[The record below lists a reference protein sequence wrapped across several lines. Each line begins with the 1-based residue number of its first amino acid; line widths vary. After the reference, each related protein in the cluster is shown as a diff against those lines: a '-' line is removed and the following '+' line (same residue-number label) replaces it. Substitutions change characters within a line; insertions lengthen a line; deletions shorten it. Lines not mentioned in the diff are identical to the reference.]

1 VIRALERGAICA
13 GSDSM
18 KTIAGTKAITAEIQ
32 RRIAISAFANGYC
45 AKCSVPPLYRIEHDG
60 CANWAAEIASTALRG
75 CEGFLLGIIAD
86 VRRDYDLPPES
97 TSDVVKHLLNGR
109 KQPF

>member
-1 VIRALERGAICA
+1 
-13 GSDSM
+13 M
-18 KTIAGTKAITAEIQ
+18 KTIAGTEAITAEIQ
-32 RRIAISAFANGYC
+32 RRIATSPFANGYC

-60 CANWAAEIASTALRG
+60 SANWAAEVAPTELRG
-75 CEGFLLGIIAD
+75 CEGFVLGIIAD

-97 TSDVVKHLLNGR
+97 TSEVVKHLLNGR